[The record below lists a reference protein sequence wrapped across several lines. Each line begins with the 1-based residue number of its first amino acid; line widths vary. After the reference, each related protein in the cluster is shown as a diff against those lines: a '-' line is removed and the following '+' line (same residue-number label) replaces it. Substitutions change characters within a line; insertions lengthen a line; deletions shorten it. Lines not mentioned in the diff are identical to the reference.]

1 MIRFQIK
8 SIVIFEIICE
18 FELNHGLTLNVEES
32 TRLRCLF
39 LDCINL
45 FLSLKIKTAGMYD
58 DGFIVIIKQNY
69 DNV

>member
-45 FLSLKIKTAGMYD
+45 FLSFKIKIADMYD
-58 DGFIVIIKQNY
+58 DDFISIIKQKKN
-69 DNV
+69 NV